1 MIVKLILLIESMR
14 KTETYT
20 AKVVWKNGQTVQKKK
35 QVECVVMILQWVVEE
50 GKSCVIQRYVIR
62 TVRYT

>member
-1 MIVKLILLIESMR
+1 VIKLILQIESIR

-35 QVECVVMILQWVVEE
+35 QVECVVMEE
-50 GKSCVIQRYVIR
+50 GKSCAGLEEAIE
-62 TVRYT
+62 